1 MKELIMNWFKKK
13 EKPCEHVYF
22 AVLNSVSHIED
33 IKRTGIA
40 HFHFLLT
47 CGKCGAPIDE
57 TITIQRVR
65 QFDNLNYLVEF
76 YKTTV
81 LMRLAGKYKI
91 MNKIDF

>member
-1 MKELIMNWFKKK
+1 MNWFKKK
-13 EKPCEHVYF
+13 EKQCEHVYF
-22 AVLNSVSHIED
+22 AVFNSVTNLVDIE
-33 IKRTGIA
+33 KTGSA
-40 HFHFLLT
+40 SFHFLLT

-65 QFDNLNYLVEF
+65 QFDNLNCLVEF